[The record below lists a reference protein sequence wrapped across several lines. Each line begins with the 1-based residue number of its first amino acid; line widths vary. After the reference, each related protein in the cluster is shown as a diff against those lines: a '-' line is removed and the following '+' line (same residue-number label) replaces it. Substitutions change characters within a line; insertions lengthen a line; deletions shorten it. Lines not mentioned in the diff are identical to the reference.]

1 MELENLKVD
10 RWTVET
16 AQMKHTSRKYT
27 MASVSQSWL
36 RKFAAECGVD
46 DYQKLLEDFR
56 DNPETYE
63 AMTEPEREFC
73 DTASSVGVWTTIG
86 ACVRPYIGIDEWL
99 KLPEDTVNGLAEAVE
114 KLNPHWLVVP
124 DQEKK
129 IKKSRPRST
138 KK

>member
-1 MELENLKVD
+1 MELESVKVD

-27 MASVSQSWL
+27 MATVSQSWL
-36 RKFAAECGVD
+36 RNFAAECGIE
-46 DYQKLLEDFR
+46 DYQKLLESFR
-56 DNPETYE
+56 EDPGTYD
-63 AMTEPEREFC
+63 AMTEAERDFC
-73 DTASSVGVWTTIG
+73 DTASSVGVWTTIA
-86 ACVRPYIGIDEWL
+86 ACVRPYISIDEWL
-99 KLPEDTVNGLAEAVE
+99 GLPEDTINGLAEAVE
-114 KLNPHWLVVP
+114 RLNPHWLAVP